1 MTIKTHTVFS
11 PRLSNESY
19 IDIDA
24 TMCDVSYIDAR
35 RGTQLFCQKK
45 KKKETWH
52 TVLASRLTFA

>member
-45 KKKETWH
+45 KRKRRGTQ
-52 TVLASRLTFA
+52 F